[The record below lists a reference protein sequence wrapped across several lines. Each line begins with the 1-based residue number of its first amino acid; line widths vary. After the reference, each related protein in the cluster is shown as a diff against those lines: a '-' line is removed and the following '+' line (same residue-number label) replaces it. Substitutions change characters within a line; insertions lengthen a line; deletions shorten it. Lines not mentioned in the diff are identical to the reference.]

1 MPFAIVRD
9 DVTAISADAVV
20 VPSNEQLLIS
30 GGVGGQVAA
39 IAGREQL
46 QAAANAAAPCPV
58 ASAVAVSPCAY
69 PARCIVFATGP
80 QWPGSPQPSA
90 LHLLQAANLA
100 ALEAAAAHGCR
111 SIALPLIS
119 AGNFS
124 FPAQQAFACASAA
137 VREFLANDAYADIM
151 VTLALFERDAV
162 CAGSALVGEIAE
174 LVDDAYVMQRLE
186 REGGRSSWRRDPRGR
201 RQHRGSEPAACAGAL
216 GSVSREAPF
225 KQEAPA
231 YEDIAC
237 LGSAPEHDYNTLSA
251 GFAEPFD
258 DGSFDEDPTVL
269 SEAHLGS
276 APKHTHAAVCLD
288 ADPCLSAAPEPSAAA
303 STALPLFPHRTPQPQ
318 GAPSDD
324 IETLL
329 AQLDEPFSEVLV
341 HLIDTKGMTDP
352 QVYRAANMT
361 RQTFSK
367 IRNNPQMQ
375 PTKRSVLA
383 LAVALKLST
392 AETEAL
398 LARAGYALSPASP
411 GDVIVRYFLDHGMH
425 NIFDI
430 NEMLYRFDQQL
441 L

>member
-1 MPFAIVRD
+1 MPFQIVRD

-39 IAGREQL
+39 IAGCEQL
-46 QAAANAAAPCPV
+46 QAAASAAAPCP
-58 ASAVAVSPCAY
+58 AGHAVAVSPGSY

-80 QWPGSPQPSA
+80 QWPGNPQPSA

-100 ALEAAAAHGCR
+100 ALEAAAAQGCQ

-119 AGNFS
+119 AGSFS
-124 FPAQQAFACASAA
+124 FPARHAFACASAA
-137 VREFLANDAYADIM
+137 VREFLANDARADIQ
-151 VTLALFERDAV
+151 VTLALFEREAV

-186 REGGRSSWRRDPRGR
+186 HEGERSRYSRRRKASR
-201 RQHRGSEPAACAGAL
+201 PAL
-216 GSVSREAPF
+216 
-225 KQEAPA
+225 
-231 YEDIAC
+231 
-237 LGSAPEHDYNTLSA
+237 
-251 GFAEPFD
+251 
-258 DGSFDEDPTVL
+258 
-269 SEAHLGS
+269 
-276 APKHTHAAVCLD
+276 
-288 ADPCLSAAPEPSAAA
+288 PCLAGGAAKA
-303 STALPLFPHRTPQPQ
+303 SSTSLEDAICFDALP
-318 GAPSDD
+318 APSCGTAQAQECPGDEL
-324 IETLL
+324 ETML
-329 AQLDEPFSEVLV
+329 AHLDEPFSQVLV
-341 HLIDTKGMTDP
+341 HLIDAKGMTDP

-367 IRNNPQMQ
+367 IRNNPAMQ

-383 LAVALKLST
+383 LAVALQLTT

-411 GDVIVRYFLDHGMH
+411 GDVIVRYFLDRGMH